1 MIGYILISYGPR
13 PTGSLRQCKAA
24 WQQIRNFVNFAQK
37 VPDKTKLQFFHD
49 YTRTITSL
57 SSLPILKDL
66 LVLAKERNAVIITD
80 SYQRLFVKCPP
91 KYRRLLFK
99 ELIEYSDNFRD
110 LQFGRSLAELSRFDR
125 TRILTTQ
132 SPFKFVLG
140 QTPKSTLSAED
151 RYDQTRK
158 ATKAS
163 QLARSAAADRK
174 AEELN
179 KLKEELETN
188 VGSVSFSELARA
200 ANERGLRTTRNQ
212 EWSSTTAKR
221 ALDRLKSNAD

>member
-13 PTGSLRQCKAA
+13 PTGDLRTCRAA
-24 WQQIRNFVNFAQK
+24 RQQIRNLQCHAQK
-37 VPDKTKLQFFHD
+37 RPHGPNFYIGHD
-49 YTRTITSL
+49 YARTITSL
-57 SSLPILKDL
+57 SSLPVLKDL
-66 LVLAKERNAVIITD
+66 LEGAKERNAVIIID

-179 KLKEELETN
+179 KLKEELETDA
-188 VGSVSFSELARA
+188 GPVSFSELAQV
-200 ANERGLRTTRNQ
+200 ANERGLKTTRNR
-212 EWSSTTAKR
+212 EWSGSAAKR
-221 ALDRLKSNAD
+221 ALDRLKSKAD